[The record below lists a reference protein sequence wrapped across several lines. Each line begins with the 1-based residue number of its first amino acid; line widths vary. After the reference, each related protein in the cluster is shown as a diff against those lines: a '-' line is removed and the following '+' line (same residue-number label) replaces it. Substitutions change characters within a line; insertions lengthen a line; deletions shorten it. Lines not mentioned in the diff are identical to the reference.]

1 MKIESI
7 FKQFQAKTTSN
18 PMGIEVNRAEGVYI
32 YDTNGKC
39 YIDMIAG
46 IAVSNLGHQHPEIVN
61 AVKNQAEQYMHVMA
75 YGEFYQMPQA
85 KLAEKLASVLP
96 DTLNTTFFVNS
107 GTEANEAALKLAK
120 RYTGRSEIISF
131 HKSYHGSTH
140 GSLSVTGNEVK
151 KYAFR
156 PLLPQVKFIEFNA
169 IAQLDNITDKIA
181 CVIVETVQGDAGVRI
196 PDKNFLQALKKKC
209 SEKGALL
216 ILDEIQTGFG
226 RTGTL
231 FAFEQ
236 FGVVPDILTIAKAMG
251 GGMPIG
257 AFVSDKKIM
266 DALTHD
272 PELGHITTFGG
283 HPVCCAA
290 ALANLEILT
299 STDIISQVKHKGEL
313 LKNTINHPNIV
324 EIRQIGL
331 MFAVELKNEEAV
343 AKVVMNCLENGV
355 IGFWFLSSKN
365 SFRLAPPLIIT
376 DEQIII
382 AGNIIRESIAK
393 YA

>member
-1 MKIESI
+1 MDIKSL
-7 FKQFQAKTTSN
+7 FNQFQAKTT
-18 PMGIEVNRAEGVYI
+18 PYPIGIEVDRAEGIYI
-32 YDTNGKC
+32 YDTSGKR

-46 IAVSNLGHQHPEIVN
+46 IAVSNLGHQHPAIVD

-75 YGEFYQMPQA
+75 YGEFYQSPQA
-85 KLAEKLASVLP
+85 KLAEKIASVLP
-96 DTLNTTFFVNS
+96 KNLNTTFFVNS

-120 RYTGRSEIISF
+120 RHTGRAEIISF
-131 HKSYHGSTH
+131 KKSYHGSTH
-140 GSLSVTGNEVK
+140 GSLSVTGNEIK

-156 PLLPQVKFIEFNA
+156 PLLPQVKFIEFN
-169 IAQLDNITDKIA
+169 NITELNNISEKTA
-181 CVIVETVQGDAGVRI
+181 CVIMETVQGDAGVRI
-196 PDKNFLQALKKKC
+196 PDVKFMQALKKRC
-209 SEKGALL
+209 SETGTLL

-236 FGVVPDILTIAKAMG
+236 FGIVPDILTIAKAMG

-257 AFVSDKKIM
+257 AFVSDSKIM
-266 DALTHD
+266 EGLTHD
-272 PELGHITTFGG
+272 PVLGHITTFGG

-290 ALANLEILT
+290 ALANLEVLT
-299 STDIISQVKHKGEL
+299 STNIISRVKHKGEL
-313 LKNTINHPNIV
+313 LKNTINHPNII

-331 MFAVELKNEEAV
+331 MFAVELKNEDAV
-343 AKVVMNCLENGV
+343 TNVVLDCLKKGV

-365 SFRLAPPLIIT
+365 SFRLAPPLTISE
-376 DEQIII
+376 EQIIE
-382 AGNIIRESIAK
+382 AGNIIKESIIR